1 MGQLELF
8 LHDDKQELPLLI
20 RAGLVHVQFESIH
33 PFLDGNGRLGRL
45 LITFQLCVG
54 GALHEP
60 PVSELVLQDASATL
74 LRSSDAGA
82 NGRRLGSLARFF
94 F

>member
-1 MGQLELF
+1 MECMGQLELF

-54 GALHEP
+54 GADT
-60 PVSELVLQDASATL
+60 VNTKRNATVKTKKKKKKK
-74 LRSSDAGA
+74 R
-82 NGRRLGSLARFF
+82 
-94 F
+94 